1 MLIAQRTTSLRPLSM
16 APEREMFSQQ
26 SKNPVCEQLS
36 ARAAEAA
43 RGSILQ
49 RSISEAQILLIIVA
63 PPLLRAVSIGGGI
76 LSG

>member
-1 MLIAQRTTSLRPLSM
+1 
-16 APEREMFSQQ
+16 MFYQQ

-63 PPLLRAVSIGGGI
+63 PPFYAL
-76 LSG
+76 